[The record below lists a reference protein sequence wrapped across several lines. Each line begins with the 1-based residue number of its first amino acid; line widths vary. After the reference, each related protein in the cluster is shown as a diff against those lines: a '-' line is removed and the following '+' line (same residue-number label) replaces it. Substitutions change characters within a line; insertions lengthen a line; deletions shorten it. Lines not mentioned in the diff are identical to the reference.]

1 MITVSEEENSNVCIV
16 MGKKST
22 IKVKLLGNK
31 EITYI
36 LINEKQKLQVI
47 SFEEKTLKD
56 KKTIQKYIVS
66 KKWILLFFFFKKI

>member
-66 KKWILLFFFFKKI
+66 KK